1 MNCPLCDAKNTGFV
15 FQVKDDSISQTSFGV
30 MQCESCTCRF
40 TENPP
45 NQNEIG
51 QYYESEVY
59 ISHSDTQ
66 KGLINRL
73 YHLVR
78 KRSLIRKRK
87 LVELHTKENV
97 IQEVSKASPQSTI
110 LDIGCGTGAFL
121 NEMQK
126 NGWQT
131 IGLEPDEK
139 ARKIANEKYQVVAA
153 HPEKLFTLTSD
164 AVDAVSM
171 WHVLEHVHEVHRYLA
186 KIRELLKENG
196 ILIIAVPNYTSFDAT
211 YYQEKWAAYDV
222 PRHLYHFS
230 PQSMQ
235 RLLQEHGFEILSYQ
249 KMPFDSF
256 YVSMLSEKYR
266 NNDKLSIGG
275 LIKAVWIGSKSN
287 LKSLGNPQKCSS
299 VIYVAGLS

>member
-30 MQCESCTCRF
+30 MQCESCACRF